1 MSDRFNFDMTINA
14 GNVITLVTILIGVIM
29 AYAALTVKAQHNERQ
44 IIEINNIV
52 RQIPNEYINRNEFIQ
67 QENRL
72 TRIEQKLDRLIEIQ
86 IKSGN

>member
-1 MSDRFNFDMTINA
+1 MSEKFNFDMTINA
-14 GNVITLVTILIGVIM
+14 GNVITLVTILVGVIM

-52 RQIPNEYINRNEFIQ
+52 RQMPNEYINRNEFIQ

>member
-1 MSDRFNFDMTINA
+1 MSEKFNFDMTINA
-14 GNVITLVTILIGVIM
+14 GNVITLVTILVGVIM

>member
-1 MSDRFNFDMTINA
+1 MTINA
-14 GNVITLVTILIGVIM
+14 GNVITLVTILVGVIM

-52 RQIPNEYINRNEFIQ
+52 RQMPNEYINRNEFIQ

>member
-1 MSDRFNFDMTINA
+1 MSEKFNFDMTINA